1 MLCAGAKMKI
11 IILLYA
17 GPAILLFFWFI
28 VCNHNSS
35 RLLLL
40 GAWILIITLVAVVGA
55 VIWQTDS
62 GHSKVA
68 SSIGLASGSIFIGPF
83 LTLSAPKSWHVGWS
97 IFATAVLPFLSGYFC
112 LIALMLLGQ
121 VAVG

>member
-1 MLCAGAKMKI
+1 MKI

-28 VCNHNSS
+28 VRNHNSS
-35 RLLLL
+35 RHLLL
-40 GAWILIITLVAVVGA
+40 GAWILIIILVAAVGVVIG
-55 VIWQTDS
+55 QKDS
-62 GHSKVA
+62 GYTKVA
-68 SSIGLASGSIFIGPF
+68 PPISLASGSIFIGPF
-83 LTLSAPKSWHVGWS
+83 LILSAPKRWHVGWS

-112 LIALMLLGQ
+112 LIALVLLGQ